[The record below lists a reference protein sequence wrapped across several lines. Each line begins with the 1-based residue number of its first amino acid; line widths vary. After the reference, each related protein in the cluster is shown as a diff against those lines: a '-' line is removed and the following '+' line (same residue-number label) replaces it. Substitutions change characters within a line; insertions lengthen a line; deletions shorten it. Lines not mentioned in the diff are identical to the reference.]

1 VAEGRAE
8 PGTGRVCVGVITSAH
23 GVRGAVRVKSFT
35 ASPGAIGEF
44 DLLRDEAGCA
54 LRLEVKEVRAKVVI
68 AAVAGVDDRAA
79 AERLRGTKLF
89 VPRSALPQAGAEEY
103 YHADLIGAACERGDG
118 SVLGT
123 VRAVNDFGAGDVLEI
138 AGPGGT
144 LMVPFTAEAVP
155 VVDLANRRLVIEPPP
170 GLPGIEEDRGE

>member
-8 PGTGRVCVGVITSAH
+8 PGNVCVGVITGAH
-23 GVRGAVRVKSFT
+23 GLRGAVRVKTFT
-35 ASPGAIGEF
+35 ESPGAIGGF
-44 DLLRDEAGCA
+44 DPLCDEAGRA

-68 AAVAGVDDRAA
+68 AAVGGVGDRTA

-89 VPRSALPQAGAEEY
+89 VPRAALAEAEAGEY

-123 VRAVNDFGAGDVLEI
+123 VRAVHDFGAGDVLEI
-138 AGPGGT
+138 AGPGGAF
-144 LMVPFTAEAVP
+144 MVPFTAEAVP

-170 GLPGIEEDRGE
+170 GLPGIEEGG